1 MPNSTTHFH
10 SARSA
15 ARALGI
21 PLYEVLELA
30 KEIGAGRTGRTL
42 SLTDTDLTKIAQ
54 AKLARLE
61 ADLYGAQGKVRE
73 LQRRSVAQLV
83 TIARLCHMPEA
94 QARMGAEARRYLAE
108 LDAALAEAGVDRG
121 QPAASTPPDV
131 ASIWNAKASKFYGS
145 AGHLRADGAAT
156 KLLKL
161 I

>member
-1 MPNSTTHFH
+1 MATQTYY

-21 PLYEVLELA
+21 PLHEVLALA
-30 KEIGAGRTGRTL
+30 REIGVAKTGRTL
-42 SLTDTDLTKIAQ
+42 SLTDADLCRVAERKV
-54 AKLARLE
+54 ARLE
-61 ADLYGAQGKVRE
+61 AQVQAAALHRKE
-73 LQRRSVAQLV
+73 LERRAVGQLV
-83 TIARLCHMPEA
+83 TIARLCHMPQA

-145 AGHLRADGAAT
+145 AGHLRADAAAT
-156 KLLKL
+156 RLLKL